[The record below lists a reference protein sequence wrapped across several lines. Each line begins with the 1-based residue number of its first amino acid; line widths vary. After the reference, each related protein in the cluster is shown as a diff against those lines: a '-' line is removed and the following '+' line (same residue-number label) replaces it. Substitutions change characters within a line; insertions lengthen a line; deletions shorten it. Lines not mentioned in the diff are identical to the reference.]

1 MNSPP
6 AWGHLMT
13 ELLTCFASATTPSR
27 VVLRDRTQELSA
39 VELTRRVRILAEL
52 LARCGCKCVAL
63 QADNGCDWVIA
74 DLACQEAGLSC
85 VPLPLFFTQAQQQH
99 VFESCGIDAVLTQL
113 PLLATHFREAEAVP
127 GSTLTLLRRP
137 VEHAPELPQGTS
149 KVTFTSGSTG
159 TPKGVCLH
167 TAQQWRQARALREAV
182 GLEAPVHLCVL
193 PLATL
198 LENIA
203 GVYAPLLAG
212 GTVVLR
218 GMAELGF
225 SGSGLREPQKFLDA
239 LADVR
244 PDSLILVP
252 QLLRLLVSAVR
263 RGWRAPPLK
272 FIAVGG
278 ARVGAGLIH
287 DARALGLPV
296 YEGYG
301 LSECASVV
309 SLNTPAG
316 DMPGSAGRVLPHLDV
331 SIIDDE
337 IQVAGNT
344 MLGYVG
350 EPASWNPPWIATGD
364 LGHVDARGFL
374 HIDGRRK
381 NLLISS
387 YGRNI
392 SPEWVESELLG
403 SPLIAEAVVFG
414 DGRPCCVALLTPV
427 QRDVTDIDLSAAI
440 AAVNSTLPDYAR
452 VKRWLRLPAPLASS
466 KDLLTANGRPR
477 RERIEELYGA
487 EIEALYAESA
497 TGQRLL
503 PDEEVQ

>member
-1 MNSPP
+1 MSGLLNCLSSYSPD
-6 AWGHLMT
+6 H
-13 ELLTCFASATTPSR
+13 
-27 VVLRDRTQELSA
+27 VVLRDRVQELTA
-39 VELTRRVRILAEL
+39 GELTRRVHALAAL
-52 LARCGCKCVAL
+52 LVQYTCKRVAL
-63 QADNGCDWVIA
+63 LTDNGPDWIVA
-74 DLACQEAGLSC
+74 DLACQEAGIPC

-99 VFESCGIDAVLTQL
+99 VFESCGIDALLTQL
-113 PLLATHFREAEAVP
+113 PLPAPQFHEDMEGVHGF
-127 GSTLTLLRRP
+127 TLSLSRRS
-137 VEHAPELPQGTS
+137 VEHMPALPEGTS
-149 KVTFTSGSTG
+149 KITFTSGSTG
-159 TPKGVCLH
+159 TPKGVCLDS
-167 TAQQWRQARALREAV
+167 AQQWRQARALREAV
-182 GLEAPVHLCVL
+182 GLDAPVHLCVL

-198 LENIA
+198 LENLA

-218 GMAELGF
+218 GLAELGF
-225 SGSGLREPQKFLDA
+225 SGSGLRDPQKFLDM
-239 LADVR
+239 LAAVQ

-263 RGWRAPPLK
+263 LGWRAPPLK

-287 DARALGLPV
+287 EARALGLPV

-309 SLNTPAG
+309 SLNTPTA
-316 DMPGSAGRVLPHLDV
+316 DLPGSCGRVLPHLDV
-331 SIIDDE
+331 SIIAGE
-337 IQVAGNT
+337 IHVANNA

-350 EPASWNPPWIATGD
+350 EPASWHPPWIATGD
-364 LGHVDARGFL
+364 LGHVDAKGFL
-374 HIDGRRK
+374 HIDGRCK

-414 DGRPCCVALLTPV
+414 DARPCCVALLTPS
-427 QRDVTDIDLSAAI
+427 QRGMTDADI
-440 AAVNSTLPDYAR
+440 AAVVASVNRALPDYAR
-452 VKRWLRLPAPLASS
+452 VKRWLRLPAPLAGS

-477 RERIEELYGA
+477 RERIEALYGSQ
-487 EIEALYAESA
+487 IHALYAQSEA
-497 TGQRLL
+497 GERLL
-503 PDEEVQ
+503 SDEEMP